1 GGIDF
6 ARAWDEA
13 ADIGRARTIDNVID
27 RAQHGSWVPI
37 VRRGRI
43 VRMEYRY
50 FDRLALALL
59 GDRDRPDDFHRRQ
72 MRAEHRRDVRALDR
86 QREERAKAERLM
98 REANDARREIWGGAR
113 QDLRARMKA
122 QRTGRGPR
130 IVPQ

>member
-122 QRTGRGPR
+122 RRTGRGPR
-130 IVPQ
+130 IVPL